1 MKWRRYR
8 QSLEGICACLPE
20 VGGGEGWAKNEP
32 CLKRKKKKT
41 GTNMSVYIVGG
52 GVGRKNPLERLK
64 TERNLC

>member
-1 MKWRRYR
+1 MHVFRRWE
-8 QSLEGICACLPE
+8 EGK
-20 VGGGEGWAKNEP
+20 VGPRMNLSK
-32 CLKRKKKKT
+32 KKKKKT